1 MATANRTM
9 QIEAFFDSTESIED
23 ALSPRATETF
33 GDVIIEGGIAFG
45 DVIVEGGITLT
56 PLFLSIRA
64 PTTVRGPEALAFL
77 VTVSSSIAAKTVADV
92 IYKWFKERK
101 ANRLKIGRT
110 QVLIT
115 QPDEVIRVI
124 REAIDKDDSS

>member
-9 QIEAFFDSTESIED
+9 HIEAFFDSTESIED

-33 GDVIIEGGIAFG
+33 GDVIIEGGITFG
-45 DVIVEGGITLT
+45 DVIIEGGITLT

-64 PTTVRGPEALAFL
+64 PTTVRGPEALEFR
-77 VTVSSSIAAKTVADV
+77 VTVSSSIAAKTLADV
-92 IYKWFKERK
+92 IYKWFKKKK
-101 ANRLKIGRT
+101 ANRLKIEGA

-115 QPDEVIRVI
+115 RPAEVVRVI

>member
-1 MATANRTM
+1 MAIAKRTM
-9 QIEAFFDSTESIED
+9 RIEASFDSTESVQD

-33 GDVIIEGGIAFG
+33 GDVIIEGGITFG
-45 DVIVEGGITLT
+45 DVIIGDGITLT

-64 PTTVRGPEALAFL
+64 SRAVRRAEALEFL
-77 VTVSSSIAAKTVADV
+77 LTVSSSIEAKTLADV
-92 IYKWFKERK
+92 IYKWFKKTK
-101 ANRLKIGRT
+101 ANRLKIERT

-115 QPDEVIRVI
+115 RPDEVIRVI